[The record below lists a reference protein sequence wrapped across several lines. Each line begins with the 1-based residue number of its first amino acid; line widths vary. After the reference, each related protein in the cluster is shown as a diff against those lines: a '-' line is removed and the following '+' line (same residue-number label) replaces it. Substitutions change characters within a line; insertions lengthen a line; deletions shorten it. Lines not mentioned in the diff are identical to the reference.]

1 MSVDA
6 PEHPSERER
15 EAGVPAVEVPDDAVT
30 VRRQRRHI
38 LELQAEIEFLRSE
51 LEREREARN
60 RIIDRYEALLAER
73 QPPTRRHDVPGD
85 SLALRVKRALGLR

>member
-1 MSVDA
+1 MSADA
-6 PEHPSERER
+6 PERPYGRER
-15 EAGVPAVEVPDDAVT
+15 ETVELPDDAVT

-38 LELQAEIEFLRSE
+38 RELQAEVEFLRSE

-60 RIIDRYEALLAER
+60 RIVDRYEALLERR

-85 SLALRVKRALGLR
+85 SLTLRVKRVLGLR